1 MTTILFILVVATL
14 EVAAV
19 LYLVHAVAH
28 TRWFRRGFAS
38 TSFRTINHRQRRS

>member
-1 MTTILFILVVATL
+1 MTTLLLILVVATL

-19 LYLVHAVAH
+19 FYLVHAVAR
-28 TRWFRRGFAS
+28 TRWFQWGFAS

>member
-1 MTTILFILVVATL
+1 MTTILLFLVVATF

-19 LYLVHAVAH
+19 LYLVHAIAG

>member
-1 MTTILFILVVATL
+1 MTTILLVLVVATL
-14 EVAAV
+14 EVATV
-19 LYLVHAVAH
+19 LFLVNAIAR